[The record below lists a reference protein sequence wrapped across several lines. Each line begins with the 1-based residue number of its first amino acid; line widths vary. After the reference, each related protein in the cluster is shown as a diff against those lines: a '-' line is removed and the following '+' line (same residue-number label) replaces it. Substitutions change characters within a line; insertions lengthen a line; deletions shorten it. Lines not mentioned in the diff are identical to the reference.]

1 MKITVVVALMGPERA
16 RNEMLP
22 YLQSKIPMCIIFQN
36 NPDSI
41 TNIEIVILN

>member
-22 YLQSKIPMCIIFQN
+22 YLQSKIYVFRIVQN
-36 NPDSI
+36 Q
-41 TNIEIVILN
+41 